1 MMEEREFL
9 ASESR
14 RSFIA
19 ESTFTQRTVIVNL
32 GGENDIHRL
41 GICTD
46 IALSFEKP
54 WSALHVLY
62 SDNGNNLLRIA
73 LFAAKDSSKPNASRS
88 YTFYI
93 LSLFC

>member
-19 ESTFTQRTVIVNL
+19 ESTFTQRTVIMNL

-46 IALSFEKP
+46 IALSFVKP
-54 WSALHVLY
+54 WSALHMLNPTTGGIN
-62 SDNGNNLLRIA
+62 S
-73 LFAAKDSSKPNASRS
+73 
-88 YTFYI
+88 
-93 LSLFC
+93 